1 MAISYMP
8 QPDNVSE
15 WSIDT
20 VEEFLKANRIAYN
33 IHPWHIAH
41 VKEKQVDGKILLTLE
56 VASLLEMGVAPGGA
70 VGISFL
76 VRDLKK
82 EKGMWVCP
90 PVKKKIRILPSDDDI
105 RPRIK
110 QRKIVTMSHSSLA
123 RPSIYEVVQQD
134 PEQRILDDLPQEAGD
149 IPSISLLYDGFGE
162 FLDIVDGRI
171 DEMCKFYSSDQ
182 DRRSV
187 GLGLLSKILAARNDK
202 NYIPILT
209 AEHETGVVFTVYSIA
224 CITSEFRNRSTRNSL
239 IPEVQLVSHFS
250 HSLLRGLE
258 RFPEELKGKRRIP
271 GLGIVVI
278 GPEVKFYAIL
288 SLDAQFRIVSLTP
301 GLSCSQSSSDGR
313 ERTALY
319 RAFTAASVLQARIHA
334 GIIQS
339 NMFTMESRHYARF
352 PAVSKLRRW
361 HNSSPQDGDFLEFE
375 IYRCLHLTHSRNLY
389 YARTAE
395 DERYIIVKFAPPE
408 LLAYEYLP
416 GGWYGV
422 AIEELGVVPISLHKH
437 IADHFSNWER
447 DLNKLVAEFHSKGF
461 VHGDLRDANIISGE
475 DGCVK
480 LVDFDWAGRDGL
492 VSYPIV
498 RLNPELL
505 DGRASRDRIIR
516 KEDDMRILR
525 ATLAKVA
532 RMMYY

>member
-8 QPDNVSE
+8 QPDDVSE
-15 WSIDT
+15 WSMDT

-41 VKEKQVDGKILLTLE
+41 IKEKQVDGKILLTLE
-56 VASLLEMGVAPGGA
+56 VASLLDMGVAPGGA

-90 PVKKKIRILPSDDDI
+90 PVKRKIRILPSDDDI

-110 QRKIVTMSHSSLA
+110 QRKIVTMSHSSIA
-123 RPSIYEVVQQD
+123 KPSTYEVIQQD
-134 PEQRILDDLPQEAGD
+134 PEQRILDDLPQEVSG
-149 IPSISLLYDGFGE
+149 IPPISLLYDGFGE
-162 FLDIVDGRI
+162 FLDIVDGRVDVNGFDNVNI
-171 DEMCKFYSSDQ
+171 P
-182 DRRSV
+182 
-187 GLGLLSKILAARNDK
+187 LL
-202 NYIPILT
+202 
-209 AEHETGVVFTVYSIA
+209 EE
-224 CITSEFRNRSTRNSL
+224 
-239 IPEVQLVSHFS
+239 LVDD
-250 HSLLRGLE
+250 LLR
-258 RFPEELKGKRRIP
+258 KWT
-271 GLGIVVI
+271 
-278 GPEVKFYAIL
+278 EVKFYAIL

-301 GLSCSQSSSDGR
+301 GLSCNQSSSDGR

-334 GIIQS
+334 DIIQS
-339 NMFTMESRHYARF
+339 NMFTMESRISLGF
-352 PAVSKLRRW
+352 PPYPNSVDGKLK
-361 HNSSPQDGDFLEFE
+361 ST
-375 IYRCLHLTHSRNLY
+375 RCRNLY

-395 DERYIIVKFAPPE
+395 DERYIIVKFARQYCPELHSICAEAGHAPE

-416 GGWYGV
+416 GGWFGV
-422 AIEELGVVPISLHKH
+422 AMEELGAVPISLHKH

-447 DLNKLVAEFHSKGF
+447 DLNKLVAEFHSKGY